1 MNELLEQKTK
11 ELIKINKKYFNDLK
25 QQDILLIYLCDSLSS
40 FGYYDESKEL
50 IKEELFNIFTYLYN
64 NNGEKLKKVLSNCDK
79 KNNLYSDTL
88 KVINRLIY
96 DKRTI
101 DYFYKDIITIC
112 NTMTQKLY
120 NINYEKFLLNY
131 IDEKYKF

>member
-1 MNELLEQKTK
+1 MNKLLKQKTEK
-11 ELIKINKKYFNDLK
+11 FIETNKKYFADLK
-25 QQDILLIYLCDSLSS
+25 DQNILLIYLCEALSS

-64 NNGEKLKKVLSNCDK
+64 NNSKKLEEVLSNCDT

-88 KVINRLIY
+88 KLINRLIY
-96 DKRTI
+96 DETTI
-101 DYFYKDIITIC
+101 DCLYKNIIVVC

-120 NINYEKFLLNY
+120 RINYEDFLLKY
-131 IDEKYKF
+131 ISEK

>member
-1 MNELLEQKTK
+1 MNKLLRQKV
-11 ELIKINKKYFNDLK
+11 EEFIKNNKKHFNDLK
-25 QQDILLIYLCDSLSS
+25 QQDILLIYLCDGLSS

-64 NNGEKLKKVLSNCDK
+64 NNSEKLEEVLSNCDK
-79 KNNLYSDTL
+79 KDNLYSDTL
-88 KVINRLIY
+88 KVINKLIY

-101 DYFYKDIITIC
+101 DYFYKDIIVIC

-120 NINYEKFLLNY
+120 NIDYEKFLLNY
-131 IDEKYKF
+131 INKKFKF